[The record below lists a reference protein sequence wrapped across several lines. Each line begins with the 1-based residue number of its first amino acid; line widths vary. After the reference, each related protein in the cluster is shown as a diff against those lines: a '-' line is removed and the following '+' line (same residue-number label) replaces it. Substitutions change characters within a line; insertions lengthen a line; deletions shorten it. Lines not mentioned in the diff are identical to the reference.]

1 MLENKKI
8 IIFMAT
14 FSLIATIINI
24 LHLVRDGIQTY
35 VVILLIITAYYT
47 GYYFDKWFCLNIK

>member
-8 IIFMAT
+8 IIFMAI

-35 VVILLIITAYYT
+35 VVILLIITAYCT
-47 GYYFDKWFCLNIK
+47 GYYFDKWFCSNVK